1 MKRNL
6 GEEAQA
12 VLNAMHV
19 AVKVEYGATTCE
31 YFRCCCCCCD
41 DEMKVKSI
49 LFWNDPRFK
58 GFLYEEVNGFEKR
71 INFTSK

>member
-6 GEEAQA
+6 GEEARA
-12 VLNAMHV
+12 VLNATHV
-19 AVKVEYGATTCE
+19 AVKVEHGATTCG
-31 YFRCCCCCCD
+31 YVRCCCCD

-58 GFLYEEVNGFEKR
+58 GVLYEEVNDLRRELIFY
-71 INFTSK
+71 I